1 MKKIVIVESH
11 AVNPGDLSWD
21 SFKELGDVVVYD
33 RTTLDE
39 LDERIKDTEY
49 IFVNKLTISEKILD
63 KHSKLKFIGV
73 LATGF
78 NNIDTKACA
87 LRDIVVCNVPSY
99 GTDAVAQHVFAL
111 LLEICN
117 HVFEHSQSVFSGQ
130 WARSTDFC
138 YWNHDIMD
146 LSGKTLGIIGF
157 GTIGKAVS
165 KIALAFNM
173 NVIYYSLHKHPD
185 FESDKCIGVSLDEL
199 YEESDIITLHC
210 PLTAE
215 TKEMINNATLAKM
228 KPSVILIN
236 TSRGGLIAEEDLK
249 EALNS
254 DRIFYAAA
262 DVVSEEPI
270 KISNPLLSA
279 KNILITPH
287 IAWASKESRMRLI
300 NIAKENLK
308 AYIEGNP
315 INVVNY
321 F

>member
-1 MKKIVIVESH
+1 MGKIVIVESH
-11 AVNPGDLSWD
+11 TVNPGDLSWD

-33 RTTLDE
+33 RTTVDE
-39 LDERIKDTEY
+39 LEERIKDAEY
-49 IFVNKLTISEKILD
+49 IFINKLLISEKILD
-63 KHSKLKFIGV
+63 KYPKLKFIGV

-78 NNIDTKACA
+78 NNVDTKACA
-87 LRDIVVCNVPSY
+87 LRNIVVCNVPSY

-117 HVFEHSQSVFSGQ
+117 HAFEHSQSVFSGQ
-130 WARSTDFC
+130 WARSHDFC
-138 YWNHDIMD
+138 YWNHDIID
-146 LSGKTLGIIGF
+146 LSGKTLGVIGL

-173 NVIYYSLHKHPD
+173 NVIYHSLHKHPD
-185 FESDKCIGVSLDEL
+185 FENDKCMSVSLNEL
-199 YEESDIITLHC
+199 YEKSDIITLHC
-210 PLTAE
+210 PLTSE
-215 TKEMINNATLAKM
+215 TKEMINNDALLKM

-254 DRIFYAAA
+254 DRIFYAAV
-262 DVVSEEPI
+262 DVVSDEPI
-270 KISNPLLSA
+270 KINNPLLSA

-287 IAWASKESRMRLI
+287 IAWASKESRMRLM
-300 NIAKENLK
+300 NIARENLK
-308 AYIEGNP
+308 AFLEGNP
-315 INVVNY
+315 INVVNP